1 MAKKDARNLIV
12 GLDVGTSKCVAVIG
26 EVAQDGQVE
35 VVGYGSHPSRGMNRG
50 DVVNIELTVQSIRRA
65 VENAEHMAS
74 CRAQGVYVGISGTH
88 IKSFSSVGVAPVRGR
103 AVGDKEARTVGE
115 KDIETV
121 IDSAK
126 AFNVP
131 ADQKILHV
139 IPQEFMVDGREGI
152 HDPVGMFGVRLEA
165 RVHMVTG
172 SVSAAQNIFKC
183 VESCGLRVDKLIL
196 QHIASSYAVLL
207 PDERELGICM
217 VDIGGGTSDIAVFKG
232 GSIRH
237 TAVLPI
243 AGNQVTND
251 ISVAFRTPTQYAE
264 DIKVKYGCAL
274 PQMAEAHEEIEVKS
288 VGEGPSRRLSR
299 QTLAEVIKPRY
310 EELFRFIRKE
320 LHRSDWYD
328 VIAGGI
334 VLTGGSSRMP
344 GVQELAEQ
352 VFEVP
357 VRVGLPQNVRGLKD
371 VQRDPGCATAVGLLL
386 YARQQMGSG
395 AERRTSS
402 TAQLLDRV
410 RSWLQGNF

>member
-1 MAKKDARNLIV
+1 MAKKDVRTLLV
-12 GLDVGTSKCVAVIG
+12 GLDIGTSKCTAVVG
-26 EVAQDGQVE
+26 EVVQDGAVE
-35 VVGYGSHPSRGMNRG
+35 IVGVGSSPSRGMNRG
-50 DVVNIELTVQSIRRA
+50 DVVNIEQTVQSIRRA
-65 VENAEHMAS
+65 IENAEHMAS

-88 IKSFSSVGVAPVRGR
+88 IKSFSSIGVAPVRTPK
-103 AVGDKEARTVGE
+103 AVVE

-121 IDSAK
+121 IDAAK

-152 HDPVGMFGVRLEA
+152 HDPVGMCGVRLEA

-172 SVSAAQNIFKC
+172 SVSAAQNIYKC

-232 GSIRH
+232 GAIRH

-264 DIKVKYGCAL
+264 DIKVKFGCAL
-274 PQMAEAHEEIEVKS
+274 PQLAQGHEDIEVKG
-288 VGEGPSRRLSR
+288 VGEGPARLLSR

-334 VLTGGSSRMP
+334 VLTGGSAQMP

-357 VRVGLPQNVRGLKD
+357 VRIGLPQNVRGLKD
-371 VQRDPGCATAVGLLL
+371 VLRDPGCATAVGLLL
-386 YARQQMGSG
+386 YARQQMPRGTGSG
-395 AERRTSS
+395 SKAGGAMQNLERIK
-402 TAQLLDRV
+402 
-410 RSWLQGNF
+410 SWFQGNF